1 MTIGMRAGRRLS
13 NRWFGGSLARPP
25 AERSGKIEGG
35 ANPKKANYTVK
46 QVKQNETVSTDFGQG
61 NSQDVKLVYEYPEFS
76 PIKGNK
82 TGKGAKALNA
92 QLKSDDDATLQRA
105 KAWTLDNYNA
115 NMEMQVNARSV
126 TCPFISGS
134 VASLRT
140 DECSY
145 ADGAHGSE
153 SVKGSFYNLDTGKQ
167 IGFEE
172 ATGISFDSIKS
183 EAATALRSY
192 LSTNPP
198 EDPSSNEEHIQKII
212 QNEDCYYATS
222 DGIVVITEDYELGT
236 YAYGR
241 VEILVHAWKDQSKVG
256 TDVKPAY
263 IGNQG

>member
-1 MTIGMRAGRRLS
+1 MEQS
-13 NRWFGGSLARPP
+13 GS
-25 AERSGKIEGG
+25 EDKSDEGG
-35 ANPKKANYTVK
+35 ANSKKANYTVK

-92 QLKSDDDATLQRA
+92 QLKSDNDATLQRA

-145 ADGAHGSE
+145 AGGAYGSE

-236 YAYGR
+236 YAYRR